1 MFHNLAI
8 HDFYKVIFELSD
20 LAIFIF
26 EVIEEQNHNS
36 HTPQYKYKF
45 ILTNTTH
52 QKLTGI
58 TLDEIQNKFLW
69 DLETI
74 IPKEQ
79 LQTINN
85 RYDLCSRGKKQ
96 IEYEEEILIK
106 NQMTYWYTK
115 LIPIIQD
122 DKVKIIIGMS
132 IDISKLKSIQK
143 QLEER
148 NYLIENLLRNSPIG
162 IAVTNEDIH
171 IIYYNEKFLKI
182 WNLDHNIIKDDK
194 KVFLKIVKQIK
205 NRNIVYPKIK
215 KIIESRK
222 KGIIKYLRLNKK
234 YIQMEIYPFFF
245 FKDNNEK
252 IFAGYLGI
260 YVDKTKEYFQEK
272 QLQKAL
278 KEAQIAYKTKTDF
291 LATVSHELRTPLTTI
306 IGLTD
311 LIKQSNKDPEIQNYV
326 QMIDQSA
333 NYLLN
338 LVQDILDLS
347 SFELKSKK
355 IEEKPFLL
363 YRPIEL
369 LINSYKF
376 HCNQKNLQFVFTTD
390 INEFPIVIS
399 DEKRLYQIIN
409 NLLSNALKFTRNGRI
424 DLRLFKENEDEDF
437 INIVIEVEDTGIG
450 ISEEDLPYIFKK
462 FKKLDEFN
470 INPQGIGIGLSLV
483 KEIISL
489 MGGNIQVDSKLGEGT
504 KFQVHLS
511 LRKQKAIKPLNLE
524 TLDIDEIINQF
535 KPKLEN
541 KKILIAEDTIDIQFI
556 IKKFLGDL
564 NVKFDI
570 VSNGIEALHKIH
582 QNSYDLILLD
592 IRMPVMDG
600 ISTFIQIPDHIKK
613 TTPIAALTAFSME
626 EDIKKTKEVGFI
638 DHIIKPIKKKEF
650 ILKIIQLLVNKK

>member
-1 MFHNLAI
+1 MSDNFVVDKI
-8 HDFYKVIFELSD
+8 YKVVFELSD

-26 EVIEEQNHNS
+26 EVIEEQNHQAQN
-36 HTPQYKYKF
+36 PLYNYKF

-58 TLDEIQNKFLW
+58 TLEEIQNKFLW
-69 DLETI
+69 DLKTI
-74 IPKEQ
+74 IPEEELKK
-79 LQTINN
+79 IKN
-85 RYDLCSRGKKQ
+85 RYDLCSYGKKQ

-115 LIPIIQD
+115 LIPIIRD
-122 DKVKIIIGMS
+122 DKVSFIIGMS
-132 IDISKLKSIQK
+132 IDISKIKSIQK

-148 NYLIENLLRNSPIG
+148 NYLIENLLRNSPVG
-162 IAVTNEDIH
+162 IAVTNVDLH
-171 IIYYNEKFLKI
+171 IIYYNEKFLKM
-182 WNLDHNIIKDDK
+182 WNLNNHIIKDDRQVFIKILRQIQNRDKVYNKIMDIIKHK
-194 KVFLKIVKQIK
+194 K
-205 NRNIVYPKIK
+205 N
-215 KIIESRK
+215 
-222 KGIIKYLRLNKK
+222 GIIKYLKLKKK
-234 YIQMEIYPFFF
+234 YIQMEIYTFFF
-245 FKDNNEK
+245 FKGNNEK
-252 IFAGYLGI
+252 VFAGYIGVYL
-260 YVDKTKEYFQEK
+260 DKTKEYIQQK

-278 KEAQIAYKTKTDF
+278 KESQLANKTKTDF

-306 IGLTD
+306 IGLAD
-311 LIKQSNKDPEIQNYV
+311 LLKQTNKDPEIKNYI
-326 QMIDQSA
+326 QMIDTSA

-347 SFELKSKK
+347 SFELKTKK

-363 YRPIEL
+363 SRPIEL
-369 LINSYKF
+369 LINSYQF
-376 HCNQKNLQFVFTTD
+376 HCNQKNLQFVYSTN
-390 INEFPIVIS
+390 INEYPIVIS
-399 DEKRLYQIIN
+399 DEKRFYQLIN
-409 NLLSNALKFTRNGRI
+409 NLLSNALKFTPNGRI
-424 DLRLFKENEDEDF
+424 DLRIFKENENEDF
-437 INIVIEVEDTGIG
+437 IDILIEVEDTGIG
-450 ISEEDLPYIFKK
+450 ISEEELPYIFDK
-462 FKKLDEFN
+462 FKKLDEFH

-489 MGGNIQVDSKLGEGT
+489 MGGSIKVDSKLGEGT
-504 KFQVHLS
+504 KFQIKLC
-511 LRKQKAIKPLNLE
+511 LRKQKALKSLNLE
-524 TLDIDEIINQF
+524 TLDIDEIISQF

-564 NVKFDI
+564 NLKFDI

-600 ISTFIQIPDHIKK
+600 ISTFMQIPEHIKK
-613 TTPIAALTAFSME
+613 TTPIAALTAYSME
-626 EDIKKTKEVGFI
+626 EDIKKTKELGFI